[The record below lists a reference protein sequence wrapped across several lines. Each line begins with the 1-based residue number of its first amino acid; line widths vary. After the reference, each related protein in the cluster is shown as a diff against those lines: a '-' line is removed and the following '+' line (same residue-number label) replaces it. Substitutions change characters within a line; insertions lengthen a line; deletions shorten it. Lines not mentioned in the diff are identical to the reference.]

1 MADIVILQWL
11 MVVVITLGLTEVV
24 TAIGKQMGGQLRPHF
39 IAVCRPDFTAINCTD
54 EQGFPRYVTDYE
66 CAGDPKDVLEARYTT
81 HLMLTTITL
90 LCLHEPQNVLKCI
103 ILRTKLY

>member
-1 MADIVILQWL
+1 MLVGVAYAR
-11 MVVVITLGLTEVV
+11 VV
-24 TAIGKQMGGQLRPHF
+24 TVEPHARRLDVF
-39 IAVCRPDFTAINCTD
+39 QQHVA
-54 EQGFPRYVTDYE
+54 EQEEKGDRHECCE